1 MLSPSAS
8 VASVR
13 FDGDDDLDN
22 RSLAEAGQTQAQSQT
37 LRFSSG
43 THGGE
48 AASLASSTFRRP
60 NSRSGGLP
68 GFVDPE
74 KLRAVG
80 KTRPGVYCCE
90 SDGQIFPEEADQG
103 KKMPA
108 MMARKDTGQTRALSQ
123 KEVEDQA
130 WARYFCSQVIEG
142 QHSAMTRDFIFR
154 VLQPDYHET
163 ECART
168 DRRRV
173 PIDLA
178 PLRAAL
184 TAAKHLHRQ
193 QLAREWLEKN
203 RDKVLPH
210 WRRLGFPLD
219 SQREAFSLSGGAPDA
234 LPALAGTASVIV
246 GADKAQTSP
255 IRRSADGCAVVP
267 PMACG
272 LAIFDF
278 DKVLTVVDSSMAM
291 ARSNAQDIV
300 FGGAE
305 RVHML
310 HKLFDHLTSIAEL
323 SLAIVSFNSEKV
335 ILEALDSVGLAS
347 YFPRS
352 LIFGWETTDW
362 EPKSYTINHR
372 IIASSRKHSERRFDK
387 NTVIFLD
394 DDPANVR
401 DVNSACSITV
411 IHVPRGGNIGG
422 LRQREVDVVLT
433 WAANLVGGDEAELL
447 QKQVKAPP
455 GQRQTARSV
464 YDLV

>member
-1 MLSPSAS
+1 
-8 VASVR
+8 
-13 FDGDDDLDN
+13 
-22 RSLAEAGQTQAQSQT
+22 
-37 LRFSSG
+37 
-43 THGGE
+43 
-48 AASLASSTFRRP
+48 
-60 NSRSGGLP
+60 
-68 GFVDPE
+68 
-74 KLRAVG
+74 
-80 KTRPGVYCCE
+80 
-90 SDGQIFPEEADQG
+90 
-103 KKMPA
+103 
-108 MMARKDTGQTRALSQ
+108 
-123 KEVEDQA
+123 
-130 WARYFCSQVIEG
+130 
-142 QHSAMTRDFIFR
+142 
-154 VLQPDYHET
+154 
-163 ECART
+163 
-168 DRRRV
+168 
-173 PIDLA
+173 
-178 PLRAAL
+178 
-184 TAAKHLHRQ
+184 
-193 QLAREWLEKN
+193 
-203 RDKVLPH
+203 
-210 WRRLGFPLD
+210 
-219 SQREAFSLSGGAPDA
+219 
-234 LPALAGTASVIV
+234 
-246 GADKAQTSP
+246 
-255 IRRSADGCAVVP
+255 
-267 PMACG
+267 
-272 LAIFDF
+272 
-278 DKVLTVVDSSMAM
+278 
-291 ARSNAQDIV
+291 
-300 FGGAE
+300 
-305 RVHML
+305 ML